1 VHGIQEQC
9 IGASLDANSALAT
22 RRSEAEAG
30 QPTSA
35 EETSAT
41 SGASAL
47 MGRVLAASARL
58 LELLFDE
65 THDQLQQDS
74 AQQATLNAVY
84 TRFSAATAEAS
95 RVGAALGSDLRAA
108 RLQAQSCHNLLV
120 QMKNG
125 TVAPQELEALR
136 ARMLKVLRLMQ
147 EGLDA
152 SSPAMGSPAPDGAGF
167 ARAGGHGS
175 RTQWQLAQRG
185 LQRLAAVL
193 EQSGAEAAPGPAS
206 AAAAAAPV

>member
-1 VHGIQEQC
+1 MRVLKQASEFSFEFSLQVYESALHALEFLCATAPVCQGCGLQPEGLRQVVHGIQEQC

-84 TRFSAATAEAS
+84 TR
-95 RVGAALGSDLRAA
+95 
-108 RLQAQSCHNLLV
+108 
-120 QMKNG
+120 
-125 TVAPQELEALR
+125 
-136 ARMLKVLRLMQ
+136 
-147 EGLDA
+147 
-152 SSPAMGSPAPDGAGF
+152 
-167 ARAGGHGS
+167 
-175 RTQWQLAQRG
+175 
-185 LQRLAAVL
+185 
-193 EQSGAEAAPGPAS
+193 
-206 AAAAAAPV
+206 